1 MKFEERFRLSSK
13 GAQQRLR
20 TKALKG
26 RFGIVEMVIDALER
40 WLPTYR
46 GPDGDHEGIALLC
59 GVELPQLTVFTT
71 AIFPEAD
78 TRAGYVRCS
87 EQQFA
92 TASAAARR
100 IGLGVLAQVHTHPG
114 GSSLHSLGDDD
125 MVRPRYDGMLSIV
138 VPHYGQR
145 GLRPLES
152 NGVHQFQDGEWVLVE
167 RESLRQGMF
176 IIPGS
181 IDLR

>member
-1 MKFEERFRLSSK
+1 VKFKNTAGSFGTPRIP
-13 GAQQRLR
+13 
-20 TKALKG
+20 TKPLKG
-26 RFGIVEMVIDALER
+26 RFAILEVAVDALER

-46 GPDGDHEGIALLC
+46 PSVPGRRSRGDCLSLRRRAA
-59 GVELPQLTVFTT
+59 TANYFTT
-71 AIFPEAD
+71 AIFPDAD
-78 TRAGYVRCS
+78 SRGGYVRCS

-92 TASAAARR
+92 TASAAARQ

-114 GSSLHSLGDDD
+114 GVSLHSSGDDD

-145 GLRPLES
+145 GVRPLDG
-152 NGVHQFQDGEWVLVE
+152 NGVHQLQHGEWVLAE
-167 RESLRQGMF
+167 RTSVRHGIL
-176 IIPGS
+176 IIPGF